1 VVIVTAIRRLVSGAP
16 SVEWLPVL
24 IVSVVMV
31 IGALILG
38 GDLDDGDGCG
48 DGEDLN
54 LKAVVLDTAADA
66 AAASG
71 VEVSGAVILA
81 AGGQYWLPPWP

>member
-24 IVSVVMV
+24 IVSAVAAVVMV

-71 VEVSGAVILA
+71 AVILA